1 MAREEHGIEAS
12 PAASVSQVTDQAIA
26 DEIRVIQ
33 SIQVQRSM
41 PVILYG
47 NASVVVVTAYFY
59 WQAVIASHAYWAML
73 VVLLLLAPMARSY
86 LRLRKRPRPK
96 IVSRR
101 RIRIITTHS
110 LLMGLAW
117 SVFATMLFPHI
128 GSVYEIISVV
138 VALFL
143 SFGAVVLM
151 PSIPWA
157 AVAFFLPILL
167 ASFITGIT
175 NGIVAADILS
185 VIYLLCSL
193 AILKTAAQN
202 WQNVTASVRV
212 SLERLQEEAEHKKV
226 LETVL
231 SQVGKYMSPQLYQA
245 IFSGE
250 QKVEIASKRKKLT
263 LFFSDI
269 ANFTEITD
277 QLESEEL
284 TALLNQYLTEM
295 SKIALEYGA
304 TIDKFIGDAMV
315 LYFGDPETKGVKKD
329 AAACV
334 QMAIAMQRRLKNLQV
349 EWREQGLIDR
359 PFETRIGINTGYCT
373 VGNFGS
379 EDRMDYTIIGS
390 EVNLAA
396 RLEANADAGGILLT
410 YGTYSLVNDWL
421 LAEEQEAIAMKGFAK
436 PIGTYRVTGIY
447 DELAAEGRVIHRDQT
462 GLSLTIERDKLSRE
476 DKAKAIQTL
485 KEVQARLEE

>member
-1 MAREEHGIEAS
+1 
-12 PAASVSQVTDQAIA
+12 
-26 DEIRVIQ
+26 
-33 SIQVQRSM
+33 
-41 PVILYG
+41 
-47 NASVVVVTAYFY
+47 
-59 WQAVIASHAYWAML
+59 
-73 VVLLLLAPMARSY
+73 
-86 LRLRKRPRPK
+86 
-96 IVSRR
+96 
-101 RIRIITTHS
+101 
-110 LLMGLAW
+110 
-117 SVFATMLFPHI
+117 
-128 GSVYEIISVV
+128 
-138 VALFL
+138 
-143 SFGAVVLM
+143 
-151 PSIPWA
+151 
-157 AVAFFLPILL
+157 
-167 ASFITGIT
+167 
-175 NGIVAADILS
+175 
-185 VIYLLCSL
+185 
-193 AILKTAAQN
+193 
-202 WQNVTASVRV
+202 
-212 SLERLQEEAEHKKV
+212 
-226 LETVL
+226 
-231 SQVGKYMSPQLYQA
+231 MSPQLYQA
-245 IFSGE
+245 IFRGE

-295 SKIALEYGA
+295 SKIAREYGA

-410 YGTYSLVNDWL
+410 YGTYSLVKDWL

-485 KEVQARLEE
+485 KEAQARLEE